1 MTRRITIDE
10 LQKMQEHIP
19 VADVRTPA
27 EFAQGHIPGAVNL
40 PLFTNEE
47 RVRVGT
53 TYKQQGK
60 EAAIL
65 LGFDLTGDKWSG
77 FIRQALDFAPGK
89 KIAVH
94 CWRGGMR
101 SAAMAWALDLY
112 GFDICLVQGGYKSYR
127 RWAHRQFDKP
137 RQLIALGGMT
147 GSGKTKM
154 LRRLDSMGEQVVDL
168 EDLAQHRGSSYGT
181 LNRLIQPTQEQ
192 FENELAAR
200 LSGMN
205 PQRKIW
211 IEDESQNIGRCLLP
225 KPLWTQLRAAF
236 LFDLQVLAEQRID
249 ALAEE
254 YGSLDRGFLVEC
266 TERIH
271 KRLGPEQTKYAIAAI
286 REGRMTDF
294 IRLVLVY
301 YDKTYRKGLDS
312 REPDKIIP
320 MPVSNSD
327 AEQTARQLIKAA
339 QEIAAGTAFAAAGI
353 ASATTAAASTTAAG
367 TITI

>member
-10 LQKMQEHIP
+10 LQKMPERIP

-112 GFDICLVQGGYKSYR
+112 GFDIYLVQGGYKSYR
-127 RWAHRQFDKP
+127 RWVFRQFDKP
-137 RQLIALGGMT
+137 CPLVVLGGMT

-154 LRRLDSMGEQVVDL
+154 LQQLDSMGEQMVDL

-200 LSGMN
+200 LCHMD
-205 PQRKIW
+205 PQQRIW

-236 LFDLQVLAEQRID
+236 LVDLQVPADQRVD
-249 ALAEE
+249 ALVEE
-254 YGSLDRGFLVEC
+254 YGSLDTEFLVEC

-271 KRLGPEQTKYAIAAI
+271 KRLGPLQTKYAIAAI
-286 REGRMTDF
+286 RDGRMADF

-327 AEQTARQLIKAA
+327 TDRTARQLIKLA
-339 QEIAAGTAFAAAGI
+339 QGI
-353 ASATTAAASTTAAG
+353 AAAG
-367 TITI
+367 TITKKAWTSQQ